1 MTQASSTLAPKLQ
14 GDFNA
19 TPSRNAFP
27 NSASEAAF
35 DAPPAPRASGD
46 GRSGEAALRLD
57 IRTYLDRE
65 QGHFRL
71 YMRDYGD
78 GLAEIGWSFVSNRK
92 TNKASKGASEN
103 SDDHKD
109 RAARRARSRLR
120 QLTLAAGC
128 DHLVT
133 LTYRKNVTDYSQSSN
148 DLSRFIRK
156 VRRRFPD
163 WVFVA
168 VPEKQKRGAWH
179 WHLAVIGR
187 QDVGFLREAWR
198 SVVGEGNIDVKPPP
212 KKGRKHRRMGIVAYL
227 SKYLAKTFSEECREL
242 NVHRY
247 RSSQGIRIP
256 IQPVAVPAEA
266 RANISAYA
274 IEQLRQLT
282 GDVSFVWVDESGM
295 AGWACCWE

>member
-1 MTQASSTLAPKLQ
+1 MTQASSPFVPTLQ

-19 TPSRNAFP
+19 AQSLTTPTY
-27 NSASEAAF
+27 SASEAVF
-35 DAPPAPRASGD
+35 DTPPVPCASG
-46 GRSGEAALRLD
+46 GGWGGEAASRLD

-65 QGHFRL
+65 QGHFRV

-78 GLAEIGWSFVSNRK
+78 GLAEIGWSFVSNKK
-92 TNKASKGASEN
+92 TTKAGKGKSEDQ
-103 SDDHKD
+103 DDHKD

-120 QLTLAAGC
+120 QLILSAGC
-128 DHLVT
+128 DHLLT
-133 LTYRKNVTDYSQSSN
+133 LTYRQNVTDYAQSSD

-187 QDVGFLREAWR
+187 QDVTFLREAWR
-198 SVVGEGNIDVKPPP
+198 SVIGEGNIDVKPPT

-227 SKYLAKTFSEECREL
+227 SKYLTKTFSEEYREL

-247 RSSQGIRIP
+247 RSSQGISIP
-256 IQPVAVPAEA
+256 IQPIAVPQEA

-274 IEQLRQLT
+274 IEQLRQRT